1 MNSLFKTIQKQYS
14 QNLPF
19 VVYNK
24 PNSSEL
30 VGLFQKNDN
39 LFLVNDFN
47 EKGFVFAPFNGNDI
61 ILIPENASEIITET
75 ISFSDS
81 DSEINSTFKADEQ
94 SKPIHQNLV
103 KAGIDAINN
112 NLFQKVV
119 LSRKE
124 KINFPEFNLVHLFQK
139 LLNTYPNA
147 FTYCWFHPKVGLW
160 LGAFSEQLLKAENG
174 TFKTMALAGTQAFS
188 GTEEI
193 FWQQKEQEEQQFV
206 TDFILKNIEDKISNI
221 EVSSPYTIKAGN
233 LLHIRTDISGKLNK
247 GSDLKKLIDV
257 LHPTP
262 AVCGFPKTEA
272 KKFILENENYDREF
286 YSGFLGELNKNN
298 TTDLFVNLRCMQIK
312 DNQVYLYMGGG
323 ITKDSIPE
331 KEWLETVNKSSTMK
345 RMIF

>member
-1 MNSLFKTIQKQYS
+1 MTSLFKKIQKQYA

-24 PNSSEL
+24 PNSIEL
-30 VGLFQKNDN
+30 IGFFQKNDD

-47 EKGFVFAPFNGNDI
+47 EKGFVFAPFNGNEI
-61 ILIPENASEIITET
+61 VLIPENTSKIITET
-75 ISFSDS
+75 ISFPDP
-81 DSEINSTFKADEQ
+81 DFETNSTFETDEQ
-94 SKPIHQNLV
+94 SKLIHQNLV
-103 KAGIDAINN
+103 QAGIDAIYDS
-112 NLFQKVV
+112 LFNKVV

-124 KINFPEFNLVHLFQK
+124 KIDFPDFDLGHLFQK
-139 LLNTYPNA
+139 LLNTYPSA

-174 TFKTMALAGTQAFS
+174 TFKTMALAGTQVFS
-188 GTEEI
+188 GTEKI
-193 FWQQKEQEEQQFV
+193 IWQQKEQEEQQFV
-206 TDFILKNIEDKISNI
+206 TDFILKNIEGKISNI

-233 LLHIRTDISGKLNK
+233 LLHIRTDISGKLNE
-247 GSDLKKLIDV
+247 GSDLKKLIAV

-286 YSGFLGELNKNN
+286 YSGFLGELNKHN

-345 RMIF
+345 RIIF